1 MKHMKSFS
9 QVTAAFLIVAASSAV
24 AGDKTLW
31 TGRDVDKTST
41 FWSCSNTSGND
52 WKLKKNGAAYLD
64 YEGVTSTA
72 EFVELQV
79 KGTKTY
85 DRLRI
90 YSDKMSLN
98 KGGSKTGW
106 IQLAKGKWSD

>member
-1 MKHMKSFS
+1 MQHMKSFS

-24 AGDKTLW
+24 AADKTLW
-31 TGRDVDKTST
+31 TGRDLDNNST
-41 FWSCSNTSGND
+41 VWTCSNTSGND
-52 WKLKKNGAAYLD
+52 WKLKKNGTTFLE

-85 DRLRI
+85 DRLRM
-90 YSDKMSLN
+90 YNDKLSLN
-98 KGGSKTGW
+98 KEGSKTGW
-106 IQLAKGKWSD
+106 IQLAKGKWSN